1 MIGLLL
7 ITHDQLGEALMQ
19 CVCHVFNGCPPQLA
33 QLGLTAN
40 DDPQTVLPEAHRLLQ
55 SVDSGQGVLVLTDLF
70 GATPANVAMQLLEPQ
85 RIEAVAGVNLPMLL
99 RTLTYREQSMS
110 VLLEKT
116 ISGGRDGILNL
127 SMD

>member
-33 QLGLTAN
+33 QLGLAAS
-40 DDPQTVLPEAHRLLQ
+40 DDPQSALPAARRVLQ

-70 GATPANVAMQLLEPQ
+70 GATPANVTRQLLEPG

-99 RTLTYREQSMS
+99 RSLTYREQGMPT
-110 VLLEKT
+110 LLEKAV
-116 ISGGRDGILNL
+116 SGGRDGILNL
-127 SMD
+127 SLD